1 MNPRSAG
8 QVNNDRQQAG
18 GAGSHWRARGLRS
31 LVLLILLISALPAR
45 VVLADAPVPVQS
57 TADAG
62 NRAGLVVRFG
72 DGSVQTACLDLGP
85 DGQATGEELLHAAG
99 LQPIMEYSALGG
111 IVCQIGAE
119 GCGFPEQSCWC
130 QCKGDPCFYWRYFHL
145 VDGQWVYATVGA
157 STHLVHSGQVDG
169 WAWGEGETS
178 NGVQPPLLTLHEIC
192 AQPAAVEPAAA
203 EALFTPAPA
212 DWLAAQAETAP
223 AAAHGVGLAAPVA
236 LAASASSLEAAAP
249 GAGDF
254 ALFAGVFLMVVLGAT
269 GLRRASAGRPARP
282 RPPHHRFVALPE
294 ILVYALSLGMGVVAL
309 LYPFL
314 LAAVETAS
322 PETARAG
329 DSTLLLFVLLGLCF
343 AALLVEVQGQAVSAK
358 HIALLGML
366 VAINSVLRFVEVG
379 IPGPGGFSPVFVL
392 IVLTGYVYGGR
403 FGFLL
408 GALTML
414 VSALITGGVG
424 PWLPAQMFTAG
435 WVGLSA
441 PLARPLVRAAGG
453 SEGSRREVVALALF
467 GGLWGLVYGMVIN
480 LWFWPFMSGPASQY
494 YQAGL
499 GLAAVIQRYAAF
511 YLATSLLWDSMAM
524 LGNGLL
530 LLAFGRPALRA
541 LRRFRQRFD
550 FDYAPLGAGR

>member
-1 MNPRSAG
+1 MRSNRPQPGRAG
-8 QVNNDRQQAG
+8 FV
-18 GAGSHWRARGLRS
+18 WRARGLRS
-31 LVLLILLISALPAR
+31 LALLLILLVSALPAGA
-45 VVLADAPVPVQS
+45 VLADAPVDAAQS
-57 TADAG
+57 PDGSG

-85 DGQATGEELLHAAG
+85 DGQATGEELLQMAG
-99 LQPIMEYSALGG
+99 LQPVMEYSALGG
-111 IVCQIGAE
+111 IVCQIAAE
-119 GCGFPEQSCWC
+119 GCGFPEESCWC
-130 QCKGDPCFYWRYFHL
+130 QCKGDPCVYWRYFHQM
-145 VDGQWVYATVGA
+145 DGQWVYATVGA
-157 STHLVHSGQVDG
+157 STHLVYSGQVDG

-178 NGVQPPLLTLHEIC
+178 DGAQPPTLSLDEIC
-192 AQPAAVEPAAA
+192 AQPAVGKPAAA
-203 EALFTPAPA
+203 EAFFTPAPA
-212 DWLAAQAETAP
+212 DWLAAQIESAP
-223 AAAHGVGLAAPVA
+223 APAHSIGLAAPVA
-236 LAASASSLEAAAP
+236 LAADESSPKTAASR
-249 GAGDF
+249 AGDL
-254 ALFAGVFLMVVLGAT
+254 ALFSGVFLMVALGAA
-269 GLRRASAGRPARP
+269 GLRRAGAERAAHARP
-282 RPPHHRFVALPE
+282 TRPRAGALPE
-294 ILVYALSLGMGVVAL
+294 ILVYALSLGIGVVAL

-314 LAAVETAS
+314 QAAVQTAA

-358 HIALLGML
+358 HMALLGML

-441 PLARPLVRAAGG
+441 PLARPLVRAVGG
-453 SEGSRREVVALALF
+453 SEGSRREVVILAVF
-467 GGLWGLVYGMVIN
+467 GGLWGVVYGLVIN
-480 LWFWPFMSGPASQY
+480 LWFWPFMAGPAGQY

-499 GLAAVIQRYAAF
+499 GLAAVVQRYAAF
-511 YLATSLLWDSMAM
+511 YLATSLLWDSMAV

-530 LLAFGRPALRA
+530 LLAFGRPALRS

-550 FDYAPLGAGR
+550 FDYLPLGAGR

>member
-1 MNPRSAG
+1 MNPRPEGKQRS
-8 QVNNDRQQAG
+8 NKSQAG
-18 GAGSHWRARGLRS
+18 RAGLVWRARVLRT
-31 LVLLILLISALPAR
+31 LLLLILLVSALPAGA
-45 VVLADAPVPVQS
+45 VLADAPVDAMQTTDDPV
-57 TADAG
+57 

-85 DGQATGEELLHAAG
+85 DGQATGEELLQAAG
-99 LQPIMEYSALGG
+99 LQPVMEYSALGG

-130 QCKGDPCFYWRYFHL
+130 QCKGDPCVYWRYFHQ

-157 STHLVHSGQVDG
+157 STRLVHSGQVDG

-178 NGVQPPLLTLHEIC
+178 DGVQPPLLTLDEIC
-192 AQPAAVEPAAA
+192 ARPFAA

-212 DWLAAQAETAP
+212 NLLAARAESAP
-223 AAAHGVGLAAPVA
+223 APIHGVSLVAPVA
-236 LAASASSLEAAAP
+236 LAASESSPPNAAP
-249 GAGDF
+249 NAGDL
-254 ALFAGVFLMVVLGAT
+254 ALFSGVFLMVVMGAA
-269 GLRRASAGRPARP
+269 GLRLAGAERIARSRPTQR
-282 RPPHHRFVALPE
+282 RSGTLPE
-294 ILVYALSLGMGVVAL
+294 ILVYVFSLGIGVVAL

-314 LAAVETAS
+314 LAAVQTAA

-358 HIALLGML
+358 HMALLGML

-441 PLARPLVRAAGG
+441 PLARPLVQAAGG
-453 SEGSRREVVALALF
+453 SEGSRREVVVLALF
-467 GGLWGLVYGMVIN
+467 GGLWGLLYGLVIN
-480 LWFWPFMSGPASQY
+480 LWFWPFMAGPAGQY

-499 GLAAVIQRYAAF
+499 GLAAVVQRYAAF
-511 YLATSLLWDSMAM
+511 YLATSLLWDSMAV

-550 FDYAPLGAGR
+550 FDYSPLRAGR

>member
-1 MNPRSAG
+1 MNQRAAIRLKS
-8 QVNNDRQQAG
+8 NRQQPGRAG
-18 GAGSHWRARGLRS
+18 VNWRARGLRS
-31 LVLLILLISALPAR
+31 LALLVILLAWALPAGAVR
-45 VVLADAPVPVQS
+45 ADAPVDATQS
-57 TADAG
+57 ADGAG
-62 NRAGLVVRFG
+62 NRAGVVVRFG
-72 DGSVQTACLDLGP
+72 DGSVQTACIDLGP
-85 DGQATGEELLHAAG
+85 DGQATGEELLQAAG
-99 LQPIMEYSALGG
+99 LQPVMEYSALGG

-119 GCGFPEQSCWC
+119 GCGFPAESCWC
-130 QCKGDPCFYWRYFHL
+130 QCKGDPCVYWRYFHQT
-145 VDGQWVYATVGA
+145 DGQWVYATIGA
-157 STHLVHSGQVDG
+157 SSYLVHSGQVDG
-169 WAWGEGETS
+169 WAWGEGES
-178 NGVQPPLLTLHEIC
+178 SGGVEPPLLTVDEIC
-192 AQPAAVEPAAA
+192 AQPPAAA
-203 EALFTPAPA
+203 GALFTPAPA
-212 DWLAAQAETAP
+212 DWLAAQAGS
-223 AAAHGVGLAAPVA
+223 AAANRVA
-236 LAASASSLEAAAP
+236 LAAPAALAAGGAPSPKAAAP
-249 GAGDF
+249 AASDF
-254 ALFAGVFLMVVLGAT
+254 ALFSGIFLLVVFCAA
-269 GLRRASAGRPARP
+269 GLRLAGTERIPRRRPSRRVAI
-282 RPPHHRFVALPE
+282 ALPE
-294 ILVYALSLGMGVVAL
+294 ILVYALSLGIGVVAL

-314 LAAVETAS
+314 LAAVEIAA
-322 PETARAG
+322 PEAARAG
-329 DSTLLLFVLLGLCF
+329 DSTLLLFTLLGLCF
-343 AALLVEVQGQAVSAK
+343 AALLVEVQGQAASAK

-379 IPGPGGFSPVFVL
+379 IPGPGGFSPIFVL

-453 SEGSRREVVALALF
+453 GEGSRREVVVLALF
-467 GGLWGLVYGMVIN
+467 GGLWGLVYGLVIN
-480 LWFWPFMSGPASQY
+480 LWFWPFMAGPASQY

-499 GLAAVIQRYAAF
+499 GLAAVVQRYAAF
-511 YLATSLLWDSMAM
+511 YLATSLLWDLMAL